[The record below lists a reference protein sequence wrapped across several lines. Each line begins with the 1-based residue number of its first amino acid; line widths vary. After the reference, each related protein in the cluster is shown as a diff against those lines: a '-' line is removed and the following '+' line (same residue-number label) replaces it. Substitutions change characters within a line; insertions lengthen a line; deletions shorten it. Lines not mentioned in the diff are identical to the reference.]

1 MLGFQG
7 ISRKIGHSPGVA
19 ITVSPADT
27 LEEPLPTDLD
37 GVRDA
42 VNALLAAYLGH
53 RVAAAR
59 AVDGDFADELC
70 ARMSAFTLHGGKGLR
85 SVLAWWGWLA
95 GGGAAAGPGARS
107 ALRACS
113 AVEVLQSFA
122 LAHDDVMDAA
132 PLRRGSPS
140 FHAVYTTQHRERG
153 LRGDARRYG
162 ESLAILVGD
171 LAMVWADDLLHE
183 SLADLPAGA
192 AAHAVWRDMRT
203 EVIAG
208 QFLDLG
214 AQASGDRSEERAVRI
229 DQLKTATYTVER
241 PLHMGAVMAGADKAI
256 VTALR
261 AYGTDVG
268 VAFQLR
274 NDLMD
279 AYGAPDHTGKR
290 TGEDLREGKNTLL
303 LACGARRAAEAG
315 DLPAQR
321 VLARVG
327 HPSERVDAEEA
338 AGVLDRIGARGEVRR
353 RCRSLAERGLGRI
366 RGLDLHPAVSEGLHR
381 FAEAAART

>member
-1 MLGFQG
+1 MNG
-7 ISRKIGHSPGVA
+7 
-19 ITVSPADT
+19 
-27 LEEPLPTDLD
+27 
-37 GVRDA
+37 
-42 VNALLAAYLGH
+42 LLAAYLGH
-53 RVAAAR
+53 RVEAAR
-59 AVDGDFADELC
+59 AVDGDFAAELC
-70 ARMSAFTLHGGKGLR
+70 ARMSAFTLAGGKGLR

-95 GGGAAAGPGARS
+95 GGGTAAGPVAGS

-140 FHAVYTTQHRERG
+140 FHAVYTRQHRERG

-183 SLADLPAGA
+183 SLADLPTGA

-214 AQASGDRSEERAVRI
+214 AQADGDRSEDRAVRI

-241 PLHMGAVMAGADKAI
+241 PLHMGAVMAGADEAT

-303 LACGARRAAEAG
+303 LACGVRRAEEAG
-315 DLPAQR
+315 DRSAQR
-321 VLARVG
+321 ALARVG
-327 HPSERVDAEEA
+327 RSSAPEDAEEA
-338 AGVLDRIGARGEVRR
+338 ARVLDRVGAREEVSR
-353 RCRSLAERGLGRI
+353 RCRLLAERGLGRI
-366 RGLDLHPAVSEGLHR
+366 RRLDLHPAVSEGLRR
-381 FAEAAART
+381 FAETAART